1 MHGIP
6 AGLLD
11 VARVVIIS
19 RQATE
24 RPSLA
29 RTTEPA
35 RKERG
40 AVLARCNAEELS
52 GERGGAVS
60 RRTLWL
66 LLAAVIGAFALTA
79 AGCGGGNESTGTTAG
94 TGGGEAKSVKIVS
107 DLPLQGSSA
116 AQTEQ
121 MNNAIKLYLQQIGNK
136 VGNYSISFE
145 AFDDSTAAKGAWD
158 EATCAANARKYV
170 EDEAV
175 VGVIGT
181 FNSGCAKIEVPIAN
195 EASLAYVSPANT
207 GVGLTHTG
215 PGAESGEP
223 DKYYPNGTRN
233 YARVVTP
240 DDVQGQIDANYM
252 KDKLGVKKVFI
263 LDDKDAY
270 GKGVADA
277 FEQAANDI
285 GLSVA
290 GHEGWDANAQN
301 YKALMTKVKSSGA
314 DGIFVG
320 GISCFNGGQLIKDK
334 VAVVGDN
341 DTVKT
346 VVSDGFVQA
355 SLFDEAGADKV
366 EGVYGTA
373 PTLNPE
379 DLPGA
384 GKEFNA
390 KVEQQFGKPEVYT
403 AYAVA
408 ALQMMLAALESS
420 DGTREGV
427 TGQLLKAQADTVVG
441 PIKFDEN
448 GDPADKFESV
458 FQGKGGNWEF
468 VEQIAAP

>member
-1 MHGIP
+1 MHGIR

-11 VARVVIIS
+11 VPRGVIIP
-19 RQATE
+19 RQAKK
-24 RPSLA
+24 RPLA
-29 RTTEPA
+29 CTTEPA

-40 AVLARCNAEELS
+40 AVLARRSAEELS
-52 GERGGAVS
+52 GERGGVV
-60 RRTLWL
+60 RRSTILSVLVALFGALAL
-66 LLAAVIGAFALTA
+66 LA
-79 AGCGGGNESTGTTAG
+79 AGCGGDNESSGTEAT
-94 TGGGEAKSVKIVS
+94 TGGAGGGKTVKIVS

-121 MNNAIKLYLQQIGNK
+121 MNNAVKLYLQDIGNK
-136 VGNYSISFE
+136 VGDYTIEFE

-170 EDEAV
+170 EDEAI

-207 GVGLTHTG
+207 GTGLTHEG

-223 DKYYPNGTRN
+223 AKYYPTGTRN
-233 YARVVTP
+233 YARVVTS
-240 DDVQGQIDANYM
+240 DDVQGAIDATYM
-252 KDKLGVKKVFI
+252 KDKLGVTKVFI

-285 GLSVA
+285 GLAVA

-301 YKALMTKVKSSGA
+301 YKALMTKIKSSGA

-355 SLFDEAGADKV
+355 SLFDEAGADNV

-373 PTLNPE
+373 PTLNPD

-408 ALQMMLAALESS
+408 SLQMLLAALESS

-427 TGQLLKAQADTVVG
+427 TEQLLKAQADTVVG
-441 PIKFDEN
+441 PISFDEN

-458 FQGKGGNWEF
+458 FQAKDGNWEF

>member
-1 MHGIP
+1 M
-6 AGLLD
+6 L
-11 VARVVIIS
+11 VV
-19 RQATE
+19 
-24 RPSLA
+24 
-29 RTTEPA
+29 
-35 RKERG
+35 
-40 AVLARCNAEELS
+40 
-52 GERGGAVS
+52 
-60 RRTLWL
+60 
-66 LLAAVIGAFALTA
+66 VIGALALA
-79 AGCGGGNESTGTTAG
+79 AGCGGGGSSDTGTAGG
-94 TGGGEAKSVKIVS
+94 TGGGEAKTVKIVS

-121 MNNAIKLYLQQIGNK
+121 MNNAIKLYLQEIGNK
-136 VGNYSISFE
+136 VGDFTVEFE

-170 EDEAV
+170 EDESI

-207 GVGLTHTG
+207 GVGLTHVG
-215 PGAESGEP
+215 PGSESGEP
-223 DKYYPNGTRN
+223 EKYYPNGTRN

-252 KDKLGVKKVFI
+252 KDKLGVTKVFI

-277 FEQAANDI
+277 FEAAAGDI
-285 GLSVA
+285 GLEVA

-301 YKALMTKVKSSGA
+301 YKALMTKIKSTGA
-314 DGIFVG
+314 DGIFIG
-320 GISCFNGGQLIKDK
+320 GISCFNGGQLVKDK
-334 VAVVGDN
+334 VAVVGNN
-341 DTVKT
+341 DDVKT

-355 SLFDEAGADKV
+355 SLFDEAGADNV
-366 EGVYGTA
+366 EGMYGSA
-373 PTLNPE
+373 PTLNPD

-390 KVEQQFGKPEVYT
+390 KVQEQYGKPEVYT

-408 ALQMMLAALESS
+408 ALQMLLAALENS

-427 TGQLLKAQADTVVG
+427 TGALAGASADTVVG
-441 PIKFDEN
+441 PITFDEN
-448 GDPADKFESV
+448 GDPADKFESI
-458 FQGKGGNWEF
+458 FQGKGGAWTF
-468 VEQIAAP
+468 VEQFKAAS

>member
-1 MHGIP
+1 LKRSKFLS
-6 AGLLD
+6 LL
-11 VARVVIIS
+11 
-19 RQATE
+19 
-24 RPSLA
+24 
-29 RTTEPA
+29 
-35 RKERG
+35 
-40 AVLARCNAEELS
+40 VL
-52 GERGGAVS
+52 
-60 RRTLWL
+60 
-66 LLAAVIGAFALTA
+66 VIGAFMLLAA
-79 AGCGGGNESTGTTAG
+79 AGCGGGNEAGGTGGTTG
-94 TGGGEAKSVKIVS
+94 GGGEAKTVKIVS

-121 MNNAIKLYLQQIGNK
+121 MNNAIKLYLQGIGNK
-136 VGNYSISFE
+136 VGNYTVQFE

-158 EATCAANARKYV
+158 EATCSANARKYV
-170 EDEAV
+170 EDESI

-181 FNSGCAKIEVPIAN
+181 FNSGCAKLEVPIAN
-195 EASLAYVSPANT
+195 EASLAYISPANT
-207 GVGLTHTG
+207 AVGLTHVG
-215 PGAESGEP
+215 PGSESGEP
-223 DKYYPNGTRN
+223 EKYYPNGTRN

-240 DDVQGQIDANYM
+240 DDVQGQIDAAYM
-252 KDKLGVKKVFI
+252 KDKLGVTKVFI

-277 FEQAANDI
+277 FESAAKDI
-285 GLSVA
+285 GLAVA

-301 YKALMTKVKSSGA
+301 YKALMTKIKASGA

-341 DTVKT
+341 KTVQT
-346 VVSDGFVQA
+346 VVSDGFVQV
-355 SLFDEAGADKV
+355 SLFDEAGADNV
-366 EGVYGTA
+366 EGVYGSA

-408 ALQMMLAALESS
+408 ALQMMLAALEKS

-427 TGQLLKAQADTVVG
+427 TGALPNLSADTVVG
-441 PIKFDEN
+441 PITFDQN
-448 GDPADKFESV
+448 GDPKDKFESI
-458 FQGKGGNWEF
+458 FQGKGGSWDF
-468 VEQIAAP
+468 VEQFKAQS

>member
-1 MHGIP
+1 
-6 AGLLD
+6 
-11 VARVVIIS
+11 V
-19 RQATE
+19 
-24 RPSLA
+24 
-29 RTTEPA
+29 
-35 RKERG
+35 K
-40 AVLARCNAEELS
+40 
-52 GERGGAVS
+52 
-60 RRTLWL
+60 RRTILSVL
-66 LLAAVIGAFALTA
+66 VVLVGAFALLA
-79 AGCGGGNESTGTTAG
+79 AGCGGDNESAG
-94 TGGGEAKSVKIVS
+94 TGTAGGTSGGEGKTVKIVS

-121 MNNAIKLYLQQIGNK
+121 MNNAIKLYLSDIGNK
-136 VGNYSISFE
+136 AGNYTIQFE

-170 EDEAV
+170 EDESII
-175 VGVIGT
+175 GVLGT

-195 EASLAYVSPANT
+195 EASLAYISPANT
-207 GVGLTHTG
+207 AVGLTHV
-215 PGAESGEP
+215 GAGSEPGEP
-223 DKYYPNGTRN
+223 EKYYPSGTRN

-252 KDKLGVKKVFI
+252 KDKLGVTKVFI

-277 FEQAANDI
+277 FEASAKDI
-285 GLSVA
+285 GLEVA

-301 YKALMTKVKSSGA
+301 YKALMTQIKSTGA
-314 DGIFVG
+314 DGIFIG
-320 GISCFNGGQLIKDK
+320 GISCFNGGQLVKDK

-341 DTVKT
+341 DKVKT

-355 SLFDEAGADKV
+355 SLFDEAGAENV
-366 EGVYGTA
+366 EGIYGSA

-390 KVEQQFGKPEVYT
+390 KVQQQFGQPEVYT

-408 ALQMMLAALESS
+408 ALQMMLAALEKS

-427 TGQLLKAQADTVVG
+427 TGALAGASADTVVG
-441 PIKFDEN
+441 PITFDEN
-448 GDPADKFESV
+448 GDPEDKFESI
-458 FQGKGGNWEF
+458 FQGDSGSWAF
-468 VEQIAAP
+468 VEQFQAPS